1 MKIPMNSFS
10 QVIEMLLRTG
20 SWKATKYLSPT
31 TVVNATRRRY
41 RGKLHEA
48 RRMKYG
54 YTDLVVTVGRPNY
67 LQRKFLKDC
76 RKAGEQFP
84 IRKIQLKACPQKR
97 G

>member
-1 MKIPMNSFS
+1 MKIPMNAFS

-48 RRMKYG
+48 SRMKYG
-54 YTDLVVTVGRPNY
+54 YTSEWKKAIVT
-67 LQRKFLKDC
+67 L
-76 RKAGEQFP
+76 KAGD
-84 IRKIQLKACPQKR
+84 KIVLT
-97 G
+97 